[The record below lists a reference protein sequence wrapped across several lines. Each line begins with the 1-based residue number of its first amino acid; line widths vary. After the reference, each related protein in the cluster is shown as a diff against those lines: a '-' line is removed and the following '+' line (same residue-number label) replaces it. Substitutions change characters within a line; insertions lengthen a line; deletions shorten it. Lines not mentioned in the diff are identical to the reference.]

1 MPRMRGVL
9 SSRLRPSA
17 ERAFPAVKTPFGNW
31 QASATRHTPLEDAQ
45 GIVTGV
51 ACAALGV
58 AVLGHLGFLTGG
70 TAGLS
75 LIITYAFGWN
85 YGLVFLAVNL
95 PFYALAIGRMGRAF
109 TVKTI
114 VAIGLMS
121 GLTGIQPR
129 LLRFGEIEP
138 LYAVILAGILIGVGL
153 LVLFRH
159 RASLGGVGILAL
171 FLQDR
176 FGWRAGLVQLGFDL
190 MILALAFV
198 VVEPGAI
205 LYSVVGAV
213 VLNLLLAVNH
223 RTDRY
228 VAM

>member
-1 MPRMRGVL
+1 MR
-9 SSRLRPSA
+9 
-17 ERAFPAVKTPFGNW
+17 TPFGNW
-31 QASATRHTPLEDAQ
+31 QATATRHTPLEDAQ

-58 AVLGHLGFLTGG
+58 AILSHLGFLTGG

-75 LIITYAFGWN
+75 FVITYAFGWN
-85 YGLVFLAVNL
+85 YGLVFFLVNL

-114 VAIGLMS
+114 MAIALMS
-121 GLTGIQPR
+121 GLTGVQPQ
-129 LLRFGEIEP
+129 LLNFGEIQP
-138 LYAVILAGILIGVGL
+138 LYAVLLAGILIGVGL

-176 FGWRAGLVQLGFDL
+176 FGWRAGFVQLAFDL
-190 MILALAFV
+190 TILALAFT

-213 VLNLLLAVNH
+213 VLNLLLVVNH